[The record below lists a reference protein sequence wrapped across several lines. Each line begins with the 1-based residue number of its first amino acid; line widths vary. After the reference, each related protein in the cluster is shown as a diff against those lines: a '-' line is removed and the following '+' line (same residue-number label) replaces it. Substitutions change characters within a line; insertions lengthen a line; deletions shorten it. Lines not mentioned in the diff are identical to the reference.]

1 MTTVVDSSPSS
12 TVRTAA
18 SFRQSLL
25 DAFEADDQVELDVG
39 ELVELDLSFLQLVHA
54 AREWARRSGK
64 SLRLR
69 APAPAPVA
77 ALLER
82 AGFLAAP
89 ASDDLEF
96 WFHGER
102 PQ

>member
-1 MTTVVDSSPSS
+1 MEIQLQIGTSATL
-12 TVRTAA
+12 RNAA
-18 SFRQSLL
+18 DLRQ
-25 DAFEADDQVELDVG
+25 QCLDVLEG
-39 ELVELDLSFLQLVHA
+39 SGPIIVDIGDVTDADLSFVQTMHA
-54 AREWARRSGK
+54 LRDAAGQADRQV
-64 SLRLR
+64 RLR

-82 AGFLAAP
+82 AGFLSAASP
-89 ASDDLEF
+89 QDLDF